1 MAPGAATSTVGVT
14 DEAVSDVAN
23 ALLQSGRVV
32 PGLTIEADGRARSWW
47 WPLPAAS
54 HRSLLATLVENS
66 SAGGQRRA
74 AARLADAIDGIARQR
89 LVAANAVVARRRP
102 GRPGVHEAWA
112 RSLVSADPWLAPCAQ
127 AASAELNLRTAKA

>member
-47 WPLPAAS
+47 WPLPPAS
-54 HRSLLATLVENS
+54 HRSLLATLVGNS

-89 LVAANAVVARRRP
+89 LVAANAAVAR
-102 GRPGVHEAWA
+102 
-112 RSLVSADPWLAPCAQ
+112 
-127 AASAELNLRTAKA
+127 

>member
-32 PGLTIEADGRARSWW
+32 PGLPTGADGRARSWG

-54 HRSLLATLVENS
+54 HRSLLATLVENP
-66 SAGGQRRA
+66 SARGQRRA

-89 LVAANAVVARRRP
+89 LVAASAVVARRRP

-112 RSLVSADPWLAPCAQ
+112 RSLV
-127 AASAELNLRTAKA
+127 